1 MNLGLINSSFM
12 KRGYSLPLELL
23 FGEVARDKL
32 VKFRKIQQAI
42 SHNGILYRIAA
53 QRNCQTKLN
62 FVLISNKTN
71 SATSNLAVFLRN
83 TYRAFLSHLQLLIL
97 NQRQR
102 FHVISDLYQSERGW
116 NWVKALQNH
125 RARAAPRCCK
135 QSRALPHGYLGWEI
149 GALLNRYLL
158 ESVIEAWGW

>member
-1 MNLGLINSSFM
+1 M

-83 TYRAFLSHLQLLIL
+83 TFRAFLSHLQLLIL

-102 FHVISDLYQSERGW
+102 FHIISDLYQSERG
-116 NWVKALQNH
+116 
-125 RARAAPRCCK
+125 
-135 QSRALPHGYLGWEI
+135 
-149 GALLNRYLL
+149 
-158 ESVIEAWGW
+158 